1 MSKNIALITPFTVPV
16 EIAGKT
22 FSARSFVDSKK
33 MYFFFK
39 EIFDRIGAFV
49 FILFI
54 LSWLTPI
61 LALLIKID
69 SKGPVFFR
77 QRRVGRGGK
86 SFYCFKF
93 RTMYVNDV
101 CHLEQC
107 GENDNRITRIG
118 KILRK
123 SNIDEF
129 PQFINVLLGEM
140 SIVGPRPHMHA
151 DCTKFATMIEG
162 YKFRNMVK
170 PGITGLAQIK
180 GYHGPAMTYDSIFHR
195 FQYDA
200 FYIRNASF
208 WMDVRII
215 RRTAFERI
223 GYLFK
228 RDS

>member
-1 MSKNIALITPFTVPV
+1 MSKNITLISPFTIPV
-16 EIAGKT
+16 ENNIQS
-22 FSARSFVDSKK
+22 FSARSFIDSKK
-33 MYFFFK
+33 YYFVAK
-39 EIFDRIGAFV
+39 NIFDVVASLS
-49 FILFI
+49 FIILI
-54 LSWLTPI
+54 LSWLAPI
-61 LALLIKID
+61 LALLIKLD

-77 QRRVGRGGK
+77 QKRVGRAGK

-93 RTMYVNDV
+93 RTMHINDA
-101 CHLEQC
+101 CHTLQAASDDE
-107 GENDNRITRIG
+107 RITRIG
-118 KILRK
+118 KFLRK

-151 DCTKFATMIEG
+151 DCAKFSSLVQG

-180 GYHGPAMTYDSIFHR
+180 GFHGPAMTYDSIFHR

-200 FYIRNASF
+200 FYVRNANF
-208 WMDVRII
+208 LMDVRII

-223 GYLFK
+223 AYLF
-228 RDS
+228 R

>member
-1 MSKNIALITPFTVPV
+1 MSKNITLISPFTVPV
-16 EIAGKT
+16 ET
-22 FSARSFVDSKK
+22 SNPSFSARSFVDSKK
-33 MYFFFK
+33 YYFLVK
-39 EIFDRIGAFV
+39 NIFDIAASLL
-49 FILFI
+49 FIIFI

-61 LALLIKID
+61 MALIIKID
-69 SKGPVFFR
+69 SRGPVFFR
-77 QRRVGRGGK
+77 QKRVGHAGK

-93 RTMYVNDV
+93 RTMYTNDS
-101 CHLEQC
+101 CHTVQASC
-107 GENDNRITRIG
+107 NDERITRVG
-118 KILRK
+118 KFLRK

-151 DCTKFATMIEG
+151 DCAKFSTLVQG

-180 GYHGPAMTYDSIFHR
+180 GFHGPAVTYDSIFHR

-200 FYIRNASF
+200 FYVRNASF

-223 GYLFK
+223 AYLFK
-228 RDS
+228 